1 MYSATL
7 LEHFQNPR
15 NAGELAAPSVT
26 VEVSN
31 PACGDIMR
39 LSLDIENGR
48 IRDVRYKTRGC
59 VPAIACGSVLTDLI
73 KGVTLQAAEKISA
86 PDVANGVGGLPPA
99 SSHAAI
105 LAVDALKEALKA
117 AGRLRS

>member
-7 LEHFQNPR
+7 LDHFQNPR
-15 NAGELAAPSVT
+15 NVGELSASSVT

-39 LSLDIENGR
+39 LSLAVEDGR

-59 VPAIACGSVLTDLI
+59 VPAIACGSVLTEMI
-73 KGVTLQAAEKISA
+73 KGATLEAAQNVSA
-86 PDVANGVGGLPPA
+86 PDVVNGVGGLPPA
-99 SSHAAI
+99 SNHAAV

-117 AGRLRS
+117 GLRS